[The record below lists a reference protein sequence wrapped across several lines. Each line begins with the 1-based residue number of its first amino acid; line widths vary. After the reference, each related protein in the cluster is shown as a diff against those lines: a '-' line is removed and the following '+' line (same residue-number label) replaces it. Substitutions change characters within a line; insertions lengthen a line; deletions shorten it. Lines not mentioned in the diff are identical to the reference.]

1 MHFVFVMREKINK
14 NVIPLLAIT
23 EVFREHQTL
32 LATLFLDLLAN
43 FLRFIVTLFIG
54 NRNCLE
60 SANLL
65 GKFFT
70 GVVGSENLDLMTV
83 WSCQGP
89 LTLGLTVKVQRSL
102 TNLR

>member
-1 MHFVFVMREKINK
+1 MHFVFAMREKINK
-14 NVIPLLAIT
+14 NVIQLLAIT

-54 NRNCLE
+54 NRNCLD

-65 GKFFT
+65 GDFFT
-70 GVVGSENLDLMTV
+70 GVVGSEDLDLMTV

-89 LTLGLTVKVQRSL
+89 LTLGLTVEVQRSL